1 MIRINLLAADRP
13 SATKTKKAASTP
25 GAGQA
30 YLLLALF
37 VGGALMASGALYFWK
52 QSQLKALDEQIA
64 QAEARQRQLQ
74 DIKRQVEELEQK
86 RATFQRKVD
95 LIEQLKAEQSG
106 PVHLLD
112 EISKNLPE
120 FVWLTSLQQSATGGT
135 RLAGQSNSLTAVAD
149 FILALQRS
157 GWFPNVDLVSSTESG
172 NIVTFALSAS
182 FKDPANAA
190 REAAAKAKQAQ
201 AKNLP
206 PPKK

>member
-13 SATKTKKAASTP
+13 SQKSSKKTAAVP
-25 GAGQA
+25 GASQA

-37 VGGALMASGALYFWK
+37 VGGALLASAGLYFYK
-52 QSQLKALDEQIA
+52 QAQIKAVDEKIA
-64 QAEARQRQLQ
+64 AAEARQRQLQ
-74 DIKRQVEELEQK
+74 DIKRQVDELEMK

-106 PVHLLD
+106 PVHMLD
-112 EISKNLPE
+112 EVSKALPE
-120 FVWLTSLQQSATGGT
+120 FVWLTSLTQSGNAIKFG
-135 RLAGQSNSLTAVAD
+135 GQSNSLTAVAD

-157 GWFPNVDLVSSTESG
+157 GWFPNVDLGSTQEDK
-172 NIVTFALSAS
+172 NIVTFTLDAR
-182 FKDPANAA
+182 FMNPAVAA

-201 AKNLP
+201 GSNLP

>member
-52 QSQLKALDEQIA
+52 QSQIKALDEQIA

-74 DIKRQVEELEQK
+74 DIKRQVDELEQK
-86 RATFQRKVD
+86 RSTFQRKVD

-106 PVHLLD
+106 PVHMLD

-120 FVWLTSLQQSATGGT
+120 FVWLTQLQQSATGT

-157 GWFPNVDLVSSTESG
+157 GWFPTVDLVTSTETG
-172 NIVTFALSAS
+172 NIVTFALNAV

-201 AKNLP
+201 ASNLP

>member
-13 SATKTKKAASTP
+13 SAQKSKKAAATP

-37 VGGALMASGALYFWK
+37 VGGAVLASAGLYFFK
-52 QSQLKALDEQIA
+52 QAQLKALDEQIA
-64 QAEARQRQLQ
+64 TAEARQRQLQ

-120 FVWLTSLQQSATGGT
+120 FVWLTALQQSAAGT

-157 GWFPNVDLVSSTESG
+157 GWFPTVDLVSSTESA
-172 NIVTFALSAS
+172 NIVTFTLNAI

-201 AKNLP
+201 QASNLP